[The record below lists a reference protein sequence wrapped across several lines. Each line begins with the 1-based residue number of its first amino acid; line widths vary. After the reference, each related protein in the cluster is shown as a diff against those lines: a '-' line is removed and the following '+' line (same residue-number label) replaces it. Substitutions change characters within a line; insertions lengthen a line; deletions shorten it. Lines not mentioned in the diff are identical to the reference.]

1 MKTIHVENISY
12 NLPDNVHAYT
22 LPVELE
28 INAEDDKFNKYT
40 DIAKLIKEH
49 VGYDVKHYTFT
60 ENTVINTNS

>member
-12 NLPDNVHAYT
+12 NLPSNVNAYT

-28 INAEDDKFNKYT
+28 INVEDSSFNKYT

-49 VGYDVKHYTFT
+49 IGHDVKHYTFT
-60 ENTVINTNS
+60 ESTAINTIS